1 MNCKT
6 GIVISIAFFAS
17 CSHSTKMA
25 ASETPNLE
33 AKGNKKHFS
42 LKLAIPDTFRQ
53 QATMQHVSR
62 GSGNKMSSATFTTSK
77 VRRVEYADSYQGR
90 HFFLKNILWNQIG
103 IQKNERV
110 IEEEKR
116 FRYTLTDGK
125 NVRQVYAT
133 EERFAK
139 KMQYQVLNTNS
150 IFDKINQLQQSSYV
164 FSAFIYGDTAQDSK
178 NWELMMTNMYD
189 RQADSSRG
197 LLTAFGREDSGL
209 TTNGRDTIFI
219 KPLSIKQTELDNG
232 KIARLP
238 FKIMA
243 GYELST
249 PDGVV
254 AIIDLIDRN
263 IWFYNELNDE
273 EKLNISGIATAIFAR
288 TVYDA
293 KSN

>member
-1 MNCKT
+1 MRY
-6 GIVISIAFFAS
+6 IVIMIGVVFFATS
-17 CSHSTKMA
+17 CSPSTKMA
-25 ASETPNLE
+25 ASETPNQQ
-33 AKGNKKHFS
+33 AKGNNKHFS
-42 LKLAIPDTFRQ
+42 IKLAIPEAFRQ

-62 GSGNKMSSATFTTSK
+62 ASGNKMSSAAFTTSK
-77 VRRVEYADSYQGR
+77 VRRGEHVDLYQGR
-90 HFFLKNILWNQIG
+90 HFFLENILWNQIG
-103 IQKNERV
+103 IQKDQRV

-125 NVRQVYAT
+125 NVLQVDAT

-139 KMQYQVLNTNS
+139 KLQYQILNTNS
-150 IFDKINQLQQSSYV
+150 IFNKINQLQQSSYV
-164 FSAFIYGDTAQDSK
+164 FSAFIYGDTAQGSK

-189 RQADSSRG
+189 RQTDSSRG
-197 LLTAFGREDSGL
+197 LLTAFGREDAGL
-209 TTNGRDTIFI
+209 TTNGKDTIFI

-232 KIARLP
+232 KIAQLP
-238 FKIMA
+238 IKILA

-249 PDGVV
+249 PDGVI

-293 KSN
+293 NSN